1 MGETKILK
9 TRWKIIAMAQIWQIM
24 NGNKLLAVGRKRGID
39 KVRKA
44 NLERTNIS
52 DQLGVSP
59 NYTPQMLFGVL

>member
-9 TRWKIIAMAQIWQIM
+9 TRWKTTAMAQVGQIM
-24 NGNKLLAVGRKRGID
+24 NRNKLLAVGMKRGID

-44 NLERTNIS
+44 NLERTNVN